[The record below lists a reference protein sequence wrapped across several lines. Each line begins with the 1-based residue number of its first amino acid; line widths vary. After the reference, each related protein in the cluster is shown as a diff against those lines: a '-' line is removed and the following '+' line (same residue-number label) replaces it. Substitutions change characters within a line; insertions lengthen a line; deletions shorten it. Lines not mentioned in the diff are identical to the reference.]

1 MPMNIRAVLEK
12 MVQSRAS
19 DLHLKVGTPP
29 VARVDGVLYA
39 FEEAAPTAQELREV
53 CQQLLTEDQRA
64 YFEAHNEI
72 DLAFGVAGLARFRAN
87 IFLQRGTP
95 ALALRHISVQIPS
108 IEELA
113 LPNVVREQAFA
124 TRGLILVTGT
134 TGSGKSTT
142 LAAMI
147 DAINRVTA
155 RNVITVEDPIEY
167 LHLDRMSCIHQRE
180 VGLDTASFHDGLKYV
195 LRQDPDIILIGEIRD
210 GETMHTALMAAD
222 TGHLVLSTLHT
233 MDVVQTIQR
242 IISFYPEHQH
252 EEVRISIASN
262 LKAVITQRL
271 IPRAD
276 NRGRVPAV
284 EIMIATPTIQEY
296 ILNPEKTPLIHGL
309 VAEGA
314 HDGMQTFDQSVLG
327 LLREGLITEEEAL
340 KNCNHPNELL
350 LKLKGI
356 QAASDRV
363 WRPVDAATEQGIVPT
378 GGDAGATT
386 RPGSGS
392 TSFKSGAGAADDF
405 GSWSEKYPPP
415 GRAPRRAA

>member
-1 MPMNIRAVLEK
+1 MNIRTVLEK
-12 MVQSRAS
+12 MVATRAS
-19 DLHLKVGTPP
+19 DLHLKAGTAP
-29 VARVDGVLYA
+29 VLRVDGVLYA
-39 FEEAAPTAQELREV
+39 LDEPSPTAQDLREV
-53 CQQLLTEDQRA
+53 VNQLLTEDQRA
-64 YFEAHNEI
+64 YFATHSEI
-72 DLAFGVAGLARFRAN
+72 DFAFGVSGLARFRAN

-113 LPNVVREQAFA
+113 LPESVRELGFA
-124 TRGLILVTGT
+124 PRGLILVTGT

-167 LHLDRMSCIHQRE
+167 LHLDKMSCIHQRE

-210 GETMHTALMAAD
+210 METMRTSLMAAD

-233 MDVVQTIQR
+233 TDVVQTIQR
-242 IISFYPEHQH
+242 IISFYPEHQQT
-252 EEVRISIASN
+252 EVRISIASN

-271 IPRAD
+271 VPRAD
-276 NRGRVPAV
+276 GRGRVPAV
-284 EIMIATPTIQEY
+284 EILVSTPTIKEY
-296 ILNPEKTPLIHGL
+296 ILDSDKTPLIHNL
-309 VAEGA
+309 VAEGNTQY
-314 HDGMQTFDQSVLG
+314 GMQTFDQSVLH
-327 LLREGLITEEEAL
+327 LLQEGLITEEEAL

-363 WRPVDAATEQGIVPT
+363 WRPVEAAADESIVGRGI
-378 GGDAGATT
+378 
-386 RPGSGS
+386 GS
-392 TSFKSGAGAADDF
+392 TSGVGGNAA
-405 GSWSEKYPPP
+405 PPP
-415 GRAPRRAA
+415 PRSNAVDPNPLSTMPRRAA